1 MASEAEIAGT
11 VDMSDLPLSPR
22 TPPASPV
29 GLAQAFFDLMPQ
41 QRLARAAS
49 VDTASAAEG
58 GAVAADESAGPAPA
72 GAAGERGTATGTA
85 AAAAEGAPEGEAQ
98 GEAGAAYAALKAL
111 LCRFLSAA
119 ATSGSSIAELA
130 ATNTGSRLCPSF
142 SRSASVDSLYTA
154 RSSSSD
160 LSAYGSAC
168 SDDVPW

>member
-1 MASEAEIAGT
+1 MASDAEIAGA

-41 QRLARAAS
+41 QRLARP
-49 VDTASAAEG
+49 ASADQPEG
-58 GAVAADESAGPAPA
+58 
-72 GAAGERGTATGTA
+72 GTA
-85 AAAAEGAPEGEAQ
+85 ASSAAGSAGGESASTAAEAEEG
-98 GEAGAAYAALKAL
+98 GGTPLAGLKGL

-130 ATNTGSRLCPSF
+130 ATNTGSRMCTGF
-142 SRSASVDSLYTA
+142 SRSASVDTLYSA
-154 RSSSSD
+154 RSSSSE

-168 SDDVPW
+168 SDDEL